1 MLALVSGK
9 CQNSN
14 MKNTQYEKKLLKL
27 VNKQHKNLGET
38 ASKIKSLIQQYANA
52 RVTFLEA
59 SNKAEK
65 NRNAVRVVELAK
77 ELRSFNVK
85 LPINSA
91 NPEKIGLGTPVNNWL
106 IGDLRVFGII
116 NGNGSV

>member
-1 MLALVSGK
+1 MLASVLDS
-9 CQNSN
+9 CQTLS
-14 MKNTQYEKKLLKL
+14 MKNTQHKKKPLLLAKNL
-27 VNKQHKNLGET
+27 NKNLGEA

-52 RVTFLEA
+52 RVTYLEA

-65 NRNAVRVVELAK
+65 NRNGLRVVELAQ
-77 ELRSFNVK
+77 ELRGLKVR
-85 LPINSA
+85 LPLNSA

-116 NGNGSV
+116 NGSGSV

>member
-14 MKNTQYEKKLLKL
+14 MKNTLHKKKPLLLAKNL
-27 VNKQHKNLGET
+27 NKNLGET
-38 ASKIKSLIQQYANA
+38 SSKIKSLIQQYANA
-52 RVTFLEA
+52 RVTYLEA
-59 SNKAEK
+59 LNKAEK

-85 LPINSA
+85 LPLNSA